1 MSLLI
6 TSSKQP
12 RVGGTVDIGIEK
24 PFNYINNFQNPL
36 KVPANSEIAVESVKI
51 NRQPRIQA
59 KDKLFLGWFGKRFHE
74 TSGSSVS
81 ETSEYVVPNI
91 LPLPKDSSSP
101 LEFRDQLKDIF
112 NDVYSYHPEFNV
124 NKTLVNVS
132 YSTTGA
138 FTGYTVSMETCSQ
151 LAANRLPDSVMIID
165 ANGYDETLDVSGN
178 PTGDPDFT
186 KSNPILF
193 GAKTDA
199 SSSNTKIAYD
209 PATGTLTTKSSDTM
223 AVIVPDG
230 MWERGSAA
238 GGGPL
243 SLLNGSCQFVVDGKN
258 SQWWVGLSRSHT
270 NHYTKDTGE
279 NSFPD
284 GSMNAQSFV
293 ITGDDDVFAR
303 QNDLP
308 DFADGGG
315 VILDDFGVT
324 ERYPDDSYDP
334 QFWDYV
340 VHQDGAH
347 VRIFHS
353 VFKDTGSGPAII
365 HEEIKYYESANT
377 KNSSFASGTPI
388 VVGAAPSE
396 IVFQAVND
404 QMFIFD
410 QNGSLITGPIDVTT
424 ANEECVPKPIDQ
436 SCQRLYPKVCFEN
449 ASGKT
454 IQIKKYTPRTATTS
468 PKIWGDDWYGR
479 CVRGG
484 LFGQR
489 DNAILVAAGTP
500 QKLFSPIPKWT
511 GGAQRW
517 PLDLVQRPFLRP
529 DVNMSGYEYRGVS
542 GSGMLGKEIINIV
555 GSDGPYTESPF
566 GNDGKLEWQADIG
579 PQVGTKFSS
588 VWPEMAVF
596 GDGTANGSY
605 TASFVTAGVPV
616 TTADRAAYIRVPTL
630 SHQSFNGA
638 TGNQSKILFQVPKF
652 DNAGNDSGALQ
663 FQAQDRL
670 YLDLGNAAPLNLT
683 DINVQFVSS
692 DEKFSDD
699 LTGQASVLFHI
710 RPKM

>member
-24 PFNYINNFQNPL
+24 PFNYINNFQNPV
-36 KVPANSEIAVESVKI
+36 KIPANSEIAVESVKL

-59 KDKLFLGWFGKRFHE
+59 KDKLLLGWFGKRFHQ

-101 LEFRDQLKDIF
+101 LEFRTELKNIF
-112 NDVYSYHPEFNV
+112 NDMYSYHPEFNV
-124 NKTLVNVS
+124 NPTAVNVS

-151 LAANRLPDSVMIID
+151 LAANRIPDSVMIID
-165 ANGYDETLDVSGN
+165 ANGYDEDAD
-178 PTGDPDFT
+178 GDIDF
-186 KSNPILF
+186 KNSNPVLF
-193 GAKTDA
+193 GTGGA
-199 SSSNTKIAYD
+199 SASNTKIEY
-209 PATGTLTTKSSDTM
+209 SDTTG
-223 AVIVPDG
+223 VITAKTDQTIALIAPEG
-230 MWERGSAA
+230 MWEQGVES

-243 SLLNGSCQFVVDGKN
+243 SLLNGSCQFIVDGKN
-258 SQWWVGLSRSHT
+258 SQWWVGLARSHS
-270 NHYTKDTGE
+270 NHYTQDTGDGT
-279 NSFPD
+279 FPD
-284 GSMNAQSFV
+284 GSVTAKNYV
-293 ITGDDDVFAR
+293 IVGDDAFAR

-308 DFADGGG
+308 DFARIGGT
-315 VILDDFGVT
+315 ISDAFGT
-324 ERYPDDSYDP
+324 SERYPLDAFDP
-334 QFWDYV
+334 QYWDYV
-340 VHQDGAH
+340 VHQDGTH
-347 VRIFHS
+347 VRIFHA
-353 VFKDTGSGPAII
+353 VFAETGDGKPCL
-365 HEEIKYYESANT
+365 HHKEIKYYETANT
-377 KNSSFASGTPI
+377 ANSSFNTGTPI
-388 VVGAAPSE
+388 LTSKAPSA

-404 QMFIFD
+404 QIFIFD
-410 QNGSLITGPIDVTT
+410 QNGSQITGPTTVTEAT
-424 ANEECVPKPIDQ
+424 QECVPKPIDQ
-436 SCQRLYPKVCFEN
+436 SCLRLYPKVCFEN

-454 IQIKKYTPRTATTS
+454 IQIKKYTPRTATTTS
-468 PKIWGDDWYGR
+468 KIWGDDWYGR
-479 CVRGG
+479 CARGG
-484 LFGQR
+484 IFGQR
-489 DNAILVAAGTP
+489 DNTLGLVTGGTTP
-500 QKLFSPIPKWT
+500 QKKFSPIKKWT
-511 GGAQRW
+511 GGAQQW
-517 PLDLVQRPFLRP
+517 PMDLVQRPFLRP
-529 DVNMSGYEYRGVS
+529 DGNMAGYEYRGIS
-542 GSGMLGKEIINIV
+542 GSGLLGKQIINVV
-555 GSDGPYTESPF
+555 GSDSPYTDAPF

-579 PQVGTKFSS
+579 PQVGTKFGS
-588 VWPEMAVF
+588 VWPEMEVF

-630 SHQSFNGA
+630 THQSFNGA

-670 YLDLGNAAPLNLT
+670 YIDLGNAAPLNVT

-699 LTGQASVLFHI
+699 LTGQSSVLFHV

>member
-12 RVGGTVDIGIEK
+12 GVGGTVDIGIEK

-36 KVPANSEIAVESVKI
+36 KVPANSEIAVESVKL

-101 LEFRDQLKDIF
+101 LEFRDQLTDIF

-124 NKTLVNVS
+124 NKTQVNVS
-132 YSTTGA
+132 YSDTGA
-138 FTGYTVSMETCSQ
+138 FTGYTVSLETCSQ
-151 LAANRLPDSVMIID
+151 SAANRIPDSVMIID
-165 ANGYDETLDVSGN
+165 ANGYDEELDELGDG
-178 PTGDPDFT
+178 TGFPDYNQG
-186 KSNPILF
+186 NPILF
-193 GAKTDA
+193 GAGGQN
-199 SSSNTKIAYD
+199 SSNTKIEYND
-209 PATGTLTTKSSDTM
+209 TTGSLTSRSSESV
-223 AVIVPDG
+223 AIICPEG
-230 MWERGSAA
+230 MWEKGSAP

-258 SQWWVGLSRSHT
+258 SQWWVGLARSHT
-270 NHYTKDTGE
+270 NHYEELEFDPDQDYIANAAGE
-279 NSFPD
+279 SWKK
-284 GSMNAQSFV
+284 
-293 ITGDDDVFAR
+293 I
-303 QNDLP
+303 NDLP
-308 DFADGGG
+308 DFKKAGG
-315 VILDDFGVT
+315 VLSDAFGQT
-324 ERYPDDSYDP
+324 ARYPAECADA

-340 VHQDGAH
+340 VHQDGSH
-347 VRIFHS
+347 IRIFQS
-353 VFKDTGSGPAII
+353 VFRQAGTGPCLF
-365 HEEIKYYESANT
+365 HKEIKYYDAANGS
-377 KNSSFASGTPI
+377 NSSFATGTPI
-388 VVGAAPSE
+388 VVGAAPSN
-396 IVFQAVND
+396 IVFRAEND
-404 QMFIFD
+404 KMFIFD
-410 QNGSLITGPIDVTT
+410 QNGSLITGPINVTIAT
-424 ANEECVPKPIDQ
+424 QQCVPKPIDQ

-454 IQIKKYTPRTATTS
+454 IQIKKYTPRTAETS

-479 CVRGG
+479 CARGG

-489 DNAILVAAGTP
+489 DNALGLVTGGTTP
-500 QKLFSPIPKWT
+500 QKIFSPIPKWT
-511 GGAQRW
+511 GGAQSW

-529 DVNMSGYEYRGVS
+529 AINMAGYEFRGVS

-555 GSDGPYTESPF
+555 GSDSPYTESPY
-566 GNDGKLEWQADIG
+566 GNDAKLEWQANIG
-579 PQVGTKFSS
+579 PQVGTKFNS

-630 SHQSFNGA
+630 THQSFNGA
-638 TGNQSKILFQVPKF
+638 TGNQSKILFQVPRF

-670 YLDLGNAAPLNLT
+670 YLDLGNAAPLNIT
-683 DINVQFVSS
+683 DVNVQFVGS
-692 DEKFSDD
+692 DERFADD
-699 LTGQASVLFHI
+699 LTGQSSVLFHI

>member
-12 RVGGTVDIGIEK
+12 GVGGTVDIGIEK

-36 KVPANSEIAVESVKI
+36 KVPANSEIAVESVKL

-101 LEFRDQLKDIF
+101 LEFRDQLTDIF

-124 NKTLVNVS
+124 NKTAVNVS
-132 YSTTGA
+132 YSDTGA

-151 LAANRLPDSVMIID
+151 LAANRIPDSIMIID
-165 ANGYDETLDVSGN
+165 GNGYDDATEDGN
-178 PTGDPDFT
+178 PIAFPNFSQ
-186 KSNPILF
+186 SNPVLF
-193 GAKTDA
+193 GTTGAN
-199 SSSNTKIAYD
+199 SSNTKIEYND
-209 PATGTLTTKSSDTM
+209 STGTITAKSDDTM
-223 AVIVPDG
+223 ALICPEG
-230 MWERGSAA
+230 MWEKGSQV

-258 SQWWVGLSRSHT
+258 SQWWVGLARSHT
-270 NHYTKDTGE
+270 NHYQKLIRDETPFQSQSYVIDE
-279 NSFPD
+279 NN
-284 GSMNAQSFV
+284 NA
-293 ITGDDDVFAR
+293 FAR

-308 DFADGGG
+308 DFADIGG
-315 VILDDFGVT
+315 VIDDGLTVEGT
-324 ERYPDDSYDP
+324 PRYPEDSFDP

-340 VHQDGAH
+340 VHQDGSH

-353 VFKDTGSGPAII
+353 VFRATGSGPKIV
-365 HEEIKYYESANT
+365 HEEIKYYEAANGS
-377 KNSSFASGTPI
+377 NSSFATGTPI
-388 VVGAAPSE
+388 VVGAAPSN
-396 IVFQAVND
+396 IVFRAEND
-404 QMFIFD
+404 KMFIFD
-410 QNGSLITGPIDVTT
+410 QNGSLITGPINVTT
-424 ANEECVPKPIDQ
+424 ATEECVPKPIDQ

-454 IQIKKYTPRTATTS
+454 IQIKKYTPRTAETS

-479 CVRGG
+479 CARGG

-489 DNAILVAAGTP
+489 DNALGLVTGGTTP
-500 QKLFSPIPKWT
+500 QKIFSPIPKWT

-517 PLDLVQRPFLRP
+517 PLDLVQRPYLRP
-529 DVNMSGYEYRGVS
+529 DVNMAGYEYRGVS

-555 GSDGPYTESPF
+555 GSDSPYTESPY

-579 PQVGTKFSS
+579 PQVGTKFNS

-630 SHQSFNGA
+630 THQSFNGA

>member
-24 PFNYINNFQNPL
+24 PFNYINNFQNPV
-36 KVPANSEIAVESVKI
+36 KIPANSEIAVESVKL

-59 KDKLFLGWFGKRFHE
+59 KDKLLLGWFGKRFHQ

-101 LEFRDQLKDIF
+101 LEFKTQLKNIF
-112 NDVYSYHPEFNV
+112 NDMYSYHPEFNV
-124 NKTLVNVS
+124 NPTTVNVS

-151 LAANRLPDSVMIID
+151 LAASRIPDSVMIID
-165 ANGYDETLDVSGN
+165 PEGFDETADGF
-178 PTGDPDFT
+178 PDFT
-186 KSNPILF
+186 GGNPVLF
-193 GAKTDA
+193 GSGGAN
-199 SSSNTKIAYD
+199 SSNTKIKYD
-209 PATGTLTTKSSDTM
+209 DATGIITAKSDKTM
-223 AVIVPDG
+223 AVIAPEG
-230 MWERGSAA
+230 MWEQGVQS

-243 SLLNGSCQFVVDGKN
+243 SLLNGSCQFIVDGKN
-258 SQWWVGLSRSHT
+258 SQWWVGLARSHSNNFRNGT
-270 NHYTKDTGE
+270 EFGFESGGE
-279 NSFPD
+279 DAAFLVN
-284 GSMNAQSFV
+284 NE
-293 ITGDDDVFAR
+293 
-303 QNDLP
+303 LP
-308 DFADGGG
+308 DFAPGEVVADSFNTAG
-315 VILDDFGVT
+315 T
-324 ERYPDDSYDP
+324 PSNPPDTFVP
-334 QFWDYV
+334 QYWDYV
-340 VHQDGAH
+340 VHQDGSH

-353 VFKDTGSGPAII
+353 VYDEYNYGPKLV
-365 HEEIKYYESANT
+365 HKEIKYYEAANGS
-377 KNSSFASGTPI
+377 NSSFASGTPI
-388 VVGAAPSE
+388 LVGAAPST
-396 IVFQAVND
+396 ITFQATND
-404 QMFIFD
+404 GMFIYD
-410 QNGSLITGPIDVTT
+410 QNGSLITGPINVTT
-424 ANEECVPKPIDQ
+424 ATEECVPKPIDQ
-436 SCQRLYPKVCFEN
+436 GCLRLYPKVCFEN

-454 IQIKKYTPRTATTS
+454 IQIKKYTPRTATTT

-479 CVRGG
+479 CARNGI
-484 LFGQR
+484 FGQR
-489 DNAILVAAGTP
+489 DNLLGLVTGGTTP
-500 QKLFSPIPKWT
+500 QRVRSPIPQWT
-511 GGAQRW
+511 GGAKNW
-517 PLDLVQRPFLRP
+517 PIDLAQRPFLRP
-529 DVNMSGYEYRGVS
+529 DLNMSGYEYRGIS
-542 GSGMLGKEIINIV
+542 GSGLLGKQIINVV
-555 GSDGPYTESPF
+555 GSDSPYTDAPF

-579 PQVGTKFSS
+579 PQVGTKFGS
-588 VWPEMAVF
+588 VWPEMEVF

-630 SHQSFNGA
+630 THQSFNGA

-670 YLDLGNAAPLNLT
+670 YIDLGNAAPLNLT

-699 LTGQASVLFHI
+699 LTGQASVLFHV

>member
-36 KVPANSEIAVESVKI
+36 KIPANSEIAVESVKL

-59 KDKLFLGWFGKRFHE
+59 KDKLLLGWFGKRFHQ

-81 ETSEYVVPNI
+81 ETSEYVIPNI

-101 LEFRDQLKDIF
+101 LEFRTQLKDIF
-112 NDVYSYHPEFNV
+112 NDMYSYHPEFNV
-124 NKTLVNVS
+124 NKTEVNVS

-138 FTGYTVSMETCSQ
+138 FSGYTVSMETCSQ
-151 LAANRLPDSVMIID
+151 LAANRIPDSLMVID
-165 ANGYDETLDVSGN
+165 AHGYDEDDDGI
-178 PTGDPDFT
+178 PDFT
-186 KSNPILF
+186 TSNPVLF
-193 GAKTDA
+193 GAGGA
-199 SSSNTKIAYD
+199 NSSNTKVEYD
-209 PATGTLTTKSSDTM
+209 DGTGEITCKTSDTVVLI
-223 AVIVPDG
+223 APEG
-230 MWERGSAA
+230 MWEKGVQT

-243 SLLNGSCQFVVDGKN
+243 SLLNGSCQFIVDGKN
-258 SQWWVGLSRSHT
+258 SQWWVGLARSHS
-270 NHYTKDTGE
+270 NHYSKDG
-279 NSFPD
+279 NFPD
-284 GSMNAQSFV
+284 GTFTATNYV
-293 ITGDDDVFAR
+293 IVDDEAYAR
-303 QNDLP
+303 QNDMP
-308 DFADGGG
+308 DFAEIGG
-315 VILDDFGVT
+315 VISDTFGET
-324 ERYPDDSYDP
+324 PRYPEDSFDP

-340 VHQDGAH
+340 VHQDGSH

-353 VFKDTGSGPAII
+353 VFKDAGSGPCLF
-365 HEEIKYYESANT
+365 HEEIKYYETANGS
-377 KNSSFASGTPI
+377 NSSFATGTPI
-388 VVGAAPSE
+388 LVGAAPST
-396 IVFQAVND
+396 ITFQATND
-404 QMFIFD
+404 GMFIFD
-410 QNGSLITGPIDVTT
+410 NNGSLITGPINVTT
-424 ANEECVPKPIDQ
+424 ATEECVPKPIDQ
-436 SCQRLYPKVCFEN
+436 SCLRLYPKVCFEN

-479 CVRGG
+479 CVRSGI
-484 LFGQR
+484 FGQR
-489 DNAILVAAGTP
+489 DNLLGLVTGGTTP
-500 QKLFSPIPKWT
+500 QKKFSPITKWT
-511 GGAQRW
+511 GGAQKW

-529 DVNMSGYEYRGVS
+529 DVNMAGYEYRGVS
-542 GSGMLGKEIINIV
+542 GSGLLGKQIINIV
-555 GSDGPYTESPF
+555 GSDSPYTEAPF

-579 PQVGTKFSS
+579 PQVGTKFGS
-588 VWPEMAVF
+588 VWPEMEVF

-630 SHQSFNGA
+630 THQSFNGA

-670 YLDLGNAAPLNLT
+670 YLDLGNAAPLNMT